1 MLLPRASGP
10 PVAVK
15 LEIGRLLPAHLV
27 VVGSTASVPATA
39 VAAITEATGAGL
51 VDPSP
56 NASGAGDTPTAQLG
70 KPYLWGGAGPD
81 SLDCPGLV
89 MVAWKAAGVT
99 PPH

>member
-56 NASGAGDTPTAQLG
+56 NASVAVDTATAQLG
-70 KPYLWGGAGPD
+70 KPYLWGGAGPA
-81 SLDCPGLV
+81 SFDCSGPGT
-89 MVAWKAAGVT
+89 VAWEAAGLT
-99 PPH
+99 